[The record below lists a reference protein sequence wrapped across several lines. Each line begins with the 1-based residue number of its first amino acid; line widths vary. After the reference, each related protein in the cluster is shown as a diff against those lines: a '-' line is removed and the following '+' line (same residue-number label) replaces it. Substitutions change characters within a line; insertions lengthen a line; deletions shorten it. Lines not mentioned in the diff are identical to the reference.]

1 MSSVASHHTRT
12 SGRGSS
18 VLNTNNASM
27 STSSTQQRGSASALS
42 FPSNIASIHI
52 PSNLTPLTDDTS
64 TYTSVTKICL
74 ALSQYTAATNGNGFL
89 MHERT
94 FARDISRALA
104 ALMTCVREHT
114 DRRCRVLAARCLA
127 LFARST
133 YIKIGTSSVKFAE
146 STPCHNIAANSLE
159 DECSN
164 STAVC
169 LADCALNDEDD
180 GVAAT
185 AFESLAALCTD
196 VASDDLMREI
206 RNIYGN
212 SIMMESV
219 DKISSIEEDGD
230 LAGEIRRQVLSAV
243 IPSRIRQMVH
253 RASLMRNSTHRVR
266 SIPFI
271 TMALTFFIDTG
282 YVDCGATLADEV
294 AQTIILDGILNNPDL
309 KLRHGC
315 AVSGIRL
322 LSSHLEAPWGERL
335 CYLACD
341 VLLEEAPNYF
351 STQHNSHEENELI
364 DLRAFNLATILI
376 AARGIPI
383 GQRAGFLV
391 RVLEKVYSLPSAMPA
406 PKGTILSDRSNTGY
420 PSRFGYLCEIAIL
433 ILADG
438 FLPEPYCHQGRF
450 EALEYLLTDENILE
464 VIECRNMENDDAM
477 ISDEINQGRRIAEEM
492 VVSFCSCA
500 SIVGDYIVQNQR
512 EKVITTAEEWLRY
525 A

>member
-1 MSSVASHHTRT
+1 MLNNNSNINSNGQSVS
-12 SGRGSS
+12 
-18 VLNTNNASM
+18 
-27 STSSTQQRGSASALS
+27 SSTQQRGSASALS

-74 ALSQYTAATNGNGFL
+74 ALSQYTAAIHGNGFIV
-89 MHERT
+89 HERT
-94 FARDISRALA
+94 FSRDISRALV
-104 ALMTCVREHT
+104 ALMTCVGEHT
-114 DRRCRVLAARCLA
+114 DRRCRVLGARCLA
-127 LFARST
+127 SFARST
-133 YIKIGTSSVKFAE
+133 YIKIRTSSAKIMV
-146 STPCHNIAANSLE
+146 STPCHNIDTNRIE

-185 AFESLAALCTD
+185 AYESLAALCMD
-196 VASDDLMREI
+196 AVSDDLMWEI
-206 RNIYGN
+206 RNISGN
-212 SIMMESV
+212 SFMMESV

-230 LAGEIRRQVLSAV
+230 SAGEIRRQVLSAV
-243 IPSRIRQMVH
+243 MPSRIRQMVH

-266 SIPFI
+266 SLPFI
-271 TMALTFFIDTG
+271 TMVLTYFIDTG
-282 YVDCGATLADEV
+282 CDDCGTALADEV
-294 AQTIILDGILNNPDL
+294 AETIIFDGIVNNTDL

-315 AVSGIRL
+315 AVAGIKL
-322 LSSHLEAPWGERL
+322 LNSYLEASWGERL

-341 VLLEEAPNYF
+341 VLLEEAPILF
-351 STQHNSHEENELI
+351 STRQNTHETELI
-364 DLRAFNLATILI
+364 DLQAFNVATVLI

-383 GQRAGFLV
+383 GQRSDFLV
-391 RVLEKVYSLPSAMPA
+391 RVLDKVYTLPPVVLV
-406 PKGTILSDRSNTGY
+406 PKGTIGSDRSNTRY
-420 PSRFGYLCEIAIL
+420 PSRFGYLCEIAVL

-464 VIECRNMENDDAM
+464 VIECRNMENGPGTVSSAL
-477 ISDEINQGRRIAEEM
+477 NQGRRIAEEM

-500 SIVGDYIVQNQR
+500 SIVGNHIMQNQR
-512 EKVITTAEEWLRY
+512 DNMTTTAEEWLRY
-525 A
+525 AL